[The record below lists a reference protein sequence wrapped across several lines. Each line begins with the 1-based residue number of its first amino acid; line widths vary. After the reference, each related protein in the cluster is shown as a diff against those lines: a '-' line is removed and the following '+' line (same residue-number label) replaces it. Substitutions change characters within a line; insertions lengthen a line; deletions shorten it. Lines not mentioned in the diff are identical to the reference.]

1 MSTLYI
7 LYFIILIAVTG
18 YIIYRVVVSTPDF
31 TDLAPTQ
38 ISLNSASN
46 ILSSDQVKKTIMATA
61 GSTIAGFINLRMGDR
76 TPKMDNSF
84 FPILSVDGT
93 FYLEVS
99 PAPISRAK
107 TSARLRVI
115 TDKINGTGEE
125 ILNLPEFPLQKWI
138 FVSIL
143 RDGRRF
149 DVMYDDKIV
158 GSHRLANYPMI
169 VANPLVLGNASIL
182 GSGVHILAAGERYTP
197 SKMISERN
205 SLAFNDG
212 APQDTKSVF
221 TLPSFTTPTCVPGI
235 PCDTIST
242 PPANRMKAWSTP
254 YA

>member
-1 MSTLYI
+1 MSVLYI
-7 LYFIILIAVTG
+7 LYFIILIAVTL
-18 YIIYRVVVSTPDF
+18 YIVYNIVTSTPDF

-38 ISLNSASN
+38 ISLNSAST
-46 ILSSDQVKKTIMATA
+46 ILSSDQVKKTLMTTA
-61 GSTIAGFINLRMGDR
+61 GSTIAGFINLSMGDK

-99 PAPISRAK
+99 PVPISRTK

-125 ILNLPEFPLQKWI
+125 ILNLPEFPLQKWV

-149 DVMYDDKIV
+149 DIMYDDKIV

-169 VANPLVLGNASIL
+169 IANPLILGNTSIL
-182 GSGVHILAAGERYTP
+182 GAGVHILAAGERFTP
-197 SKMISERN
+197 AKIISEKN
-205 SLAFNDG
+205 SLALTDG
-212 APQDTKSVF
+212 APADTKSLF
-221 TLPSFTTPTCVPGI
+221 TLPTFTTPTCVPGI